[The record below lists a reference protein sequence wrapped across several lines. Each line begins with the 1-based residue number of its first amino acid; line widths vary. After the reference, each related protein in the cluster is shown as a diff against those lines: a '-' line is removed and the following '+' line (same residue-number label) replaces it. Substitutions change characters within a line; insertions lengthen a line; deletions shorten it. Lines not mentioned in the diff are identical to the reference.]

1 MAILGNAVKGS
12 IVDRE
17 NGKVLS
23 QEQIKEIQRVLLMVL
38 EDIDAIC
45 REYGFKYSLI
55 GGTAIGCMRH
65 KGFIP
70 WDDDVDIA
78 MTRKDYE
85 IFRVVINNKCS
96 EKYSLTD
103 ARRENNYGK
112 NIPKLRLKQTEYSTL
127 LKVNPLDKEI
137 TTDIFIIEN
146 VDELKIVKGIH
157 GVLCLIMGYL
167 LACRRIAEYK
177 ETFCEVYK
185 EKDFKIKLFIGK
197 IISFISLDKWAH
209 LTENVYSFC
218 KNDKSKYVSVPTDR
232 RHFFGEIF
240 PRNIMCEVND
250 AQFEGKKLMIM
261 KKIDY
266 YLTNRYGDYMKIP
279 PVEEQVMSVFTK
291 LDLGPYKKEQM

>member
-45 REYGFKYSLI
+45 REYGLKYSLI

-240 PRNIMCEVND
+240 PRNLK
-250 AQFEGKKLMIM
+250 QL
-261 KKIDY
+261 
-266 YLTNRYGDYMKIP
+266 RY
-279 PVEEQVMSVFTK
+279 Q
-291 LDLGPYKKEQM
+291 

>member
-45 REYGFKYSLI
+45 REYGLKYSLI

-137 TTDIFIIEN
+137 TSLYAEDGAVNVIFNLPSKQEKSAFNPMEN
-146 VDELKIVKGIH
+146 
-157 GVLCLIMGYL
+157 
-167 LACRRIAEYK
+167 
-177 ETFCEVYK
+177 
-185 EKDFKIKLFIGK
+185 
-197 IISFISLDKWAH
+197 SSLD
-209 LTENVYSFC
+209 N
-218 KNDKSKYVSVPTDR
+218 
-232 RHFFGEIF
+232 
-240 PRNIMCEVND
+240 
-250 AQFEGKKLMIM
+250 
-261 KKIDY
+261 
-266 YLTNRYGDYMKIP
+266 
-279 PVEEQVMSVFTK
+279 TK
-291 LDLGPYKKEQM
+291 LRMIGWKGLFDSKMGTSHTIKILRGE